1 MAGPNETI
9 PSRFHR
15 KETRS
20 FTKGRRKLRFL
31 VVSIFL
37 ATIEVGMVLSI
48 IFLFEPYG
56 PGITGM
62 KLGKI
67 NGAWVHGFF
76 TVTFFHSAAISGS
89 FAKLILS
96 ASLIP
101 IYFSMFLVMPYIIA
115 L

>member
-48 IFLFEPYG
+48 IFLLNRMG

-76 TVTFFHSAAISGS
+76 YRNLFPFCCDFRIFCKTHLIRS
-89 FAKLILS
+89 FNSYI
-96 ASLIP
+96 
-101 IYFSMFLVMPYIIA
+101 FSMFLVMPYIIA